1 MVQAPLPLSLLLR
14 PPRRAG
20 VHHRARERR
29 RPAGGPRPGPA
40 EEEAAKGR
48 PLADGCRAPGLSE
61 RGQAAELVP
70 EVQRQAEALLPGGR
84 GRAEQDDNAE
94 GAARPEAHG
103 RAGARLRNEG
113 GKRSYR
119 KSGVSRLVA
128 LSRVLLAS
136 KFAVASEHPL
146 ASLAGHEAMVEGGNA
161 IDAVAAT
168 SFALS
173 VLQPA
178 LGGIG
183 GDFFALFY
191 EAKTGKVHCI
201 NSSGWAP
208 SCLTPKFLEERGHRS
223 VPSFGPFSVVAASLK
238 KKVHA
243 FQKRFGRL
251 EFPSLLSSAIE
262 YAKEG
267 FAASQGLSNAVRVSL
282 SSLSEEA
289 RRAMSASD
297 GPPDPGELI
306 RQMSLAKALQDIA
319 EAGPRAF
326 YNGWIAESIC
336 QELSGRGVPITIRDF
351 ADFEPEWV
359 DPLQVDYRGAT
370 VHEVPPNSMGA
381 TTLLILSYLS
391 QIDLKRLKPNSRE
404 RIELTLKAAQA
415 AYRKRDRMLG
425 DPRFAK
431 INLDEFLEVE
441 GEKRPLIEREQRV
454 LGDADTTYFS
464 VADDEGNLVSAIQ
477 SLFHYF
483 GSRVYV
489 KECGVF
495 LNNRASAFRF
505 NGPNGLAPRKRPL
518 HTLSALLLGKGEEPM
533 IALGSSGGEL
543 RPQQYALFTTNIV
556 DYSMGLEAAIDFPR
570 FLWDGGRALDIE
582 RGYTGLR
589 NLPFEVHHLPYPG
602 KTGVAQG
609 VQRLKGSVKAVCDI
623 RGDGLPVGR

>member
-1 MVQAPLPLSLLLR
+1 MV
-14 PPRRAG
+14 
-20 VHHRARERR
+20 
-29 RPAGGPRPGPA
+29 
-40 EEEAAKGR
+40 
-48 PLADGCRAPGLSE
+48 
-61 RGQAAELVP
+61 
-70 EVQRQAEALLPGGR
+70 
-84 GRAEQDDNAE
+84 
-94 GAARPEAHG
+94 
-103 RAGARLRNEG
+103 
-113 GKRSYR
+113 
-119 KSGVSRLVA
+119 

-146 ASLAGHEAMVEGGNA
+146 ASVAGHEAMVEGGNA

-208 SCLTPKFLEERGHRS
+208 SRLTPKFLEDRGHRV
-223 VPSFGPFSVVAASLK
+223 VPSFGPFSVVVPGLVK
-238 KKVHA
+238 GVHA
-243 FQKRFGRL
+243 IQKRFGRL
-251 EFPSLLSSAIE
+251 EFSTLLSRAIE
-262 YAKEG
+262 YAKDG
-267 FAASQGLSNAVRVSL
+267 FAASQGLSNSL
-282 SSLSEEA
+282 RACHSSLSEDA
-289 RRAMSASD
+289 RRAMASSE

-306 RQMSLAKALQDIA
+306 RQKSLAKALQDIA

-336 QELSGRGVPITIRDF
+336 EELSGRGVPITIRDF

-359 DPLQVDYRGAT
+359 DPLEIDYRGAT

-381 TTLLILSYLS
+381 TTLLILSYLR
-391 QIDLKRLKPNSRE
+391 QIDLKRLRPNSRE

-415 AYRKRDRMLG
+415 AYRKRDSTLG

-441 GEKRPLIEREQRV
+441 GEKRPLIEREQRI
-454 LGDADTTYFS
+454 LGDADTTYFA

-489 KECGVF
+489 KDCGVF
-495 LNNRASAFRF
+495 LNNRGSAFRLS
-505 NGPNGLAPRKRPL
+505 GPNGLAPRKRPL
-518 HTLSALLLGKGEEPM
+518 HTLSALLLGKGDEPTM
-533 IALGSSGGEL
+533 ALGCSGGDL
-543 RPQQYALFTTNIV
+543 RPQQHALFTTNIV
-556 DYSMGLEAAIDFPR
+556 DYSMGLESAIDFPR
-570 FLWDGGRALDIE
+570 FLWEGGHTLNIE

-589 NLPFEVHHLPYPG
+589 NLPFEVHHIPYPG
-602 KTGVAQG
+602 RSGVAQG
-609 VQRLKGSVKAVCDI
+609 VQRVKGSVKAVCDV

>member
-1 MVQAPLPLSLLLR
+1 MV
-14 PPRRAG
+14 
-20 VHHRARERR
+20 
-29 RPAGGPRPGPA
+29 
-40 EEEAAKGR
+40 
-48 PLADGCRAPGLSE
+48 
-61 RGQAAELVP
+61 
-70 EVQRQAEALLPGGR
+70 
-84 GRAEQDDNAE
+84 
-94 GAARPEAHG
+94 
-103 RAGARLRNEG
+103 
-113 GKRSYR
+113 
-119 KSGVSRLVA
+119 

-146 ASLAGHEAMVEGGNA
+146 ASVAGFEAMVGGGNA

-168 SFALS
+168 SFALT

-208 SCLTPKFLEERGHRS
+208 SRLTPKFLVERGHRG
-223 VPSFGPFSVVAASLK
+223 VPTFGPFSVVVPGLVK
-238 KKVHA
+238 GVNA

-251 EFPSLLSSAIE
+251 EFPSLLTRAIE
-262 YAKEG
+262 YAKDG
-267 FAASQGLSNAVRVSL
+267 FAASQGLSSALRASL

-289 RRAMSASD
+289 KIAMASSE
-297 GPPDPGELI
+297 GPPDPGALI
-306 RQMSLAKALQDIA
+306 RQKSLAKALQDIS

-336 QELSGRGVPITIRDF
+336 EELSGRGVPITIRDF

-359 DPLQVDYRGAT
+359 DPLQIEYRGAT

-381 TTLLILSYLS
+381 TTLLLLSYLR

-415 AYRKRDRMLG
+415 AYHKRDRMLG

-431 INLDEFLEVE
+431 INLDEFLELE
-441 GEKRPLIEREQRV
+441 EENRPLIEREQRV
-454 LGDADTTYFS
+454 LGDADTTFFA
-464 VADDEGNLVSAIQ
+464 VADDEGNMVSAIQ

-483 GSRVYV
+483 GSRVFV

-495 LNNRASAFRF
+495 LNNRGSSFRMS
-505 NGPNGLAPRKRPL
+505 GPNGLAPRKRPL
-518 HTLSALLLGKGEEPM
+518 HTLSALLIGKGDEPT
-533 IALGSSGGEL
+533 IALGCSGGVF
-543 RPQQYALFTTNIV
+543 RPQQHALFTTNIV
-556 DYSMGLEAAIDFPR
+556 DYSMGLEEAIDFPR
-570 FLWDGGRALDIE
+570 FLWEGGRSLNIE

-589 NLPFEVHHLPYPG
+589 NLPYEVHHLPYPG
-602 KTGVAQG
+602 KTGVAHG
-609 VQRLKGSVKAVCDI
+609 VQRLKGSLKAVCDI

>member
-1 MVQAPLPLSLLLR
+1 MV
-14 PPRRAG
+14 
-20 VHHRARERR
+20 
-29 RPAGGPRPGPA
+29 
-40 EEEAAKGR
+40 
-48 PLADGCRAPGLSE
+48 
-61 RGQAAELVP
+61 
-70 EVQRQAEALLPGGR
+70 
-84 GRAEQDDNAE
+84 
-94 GAARPEAHG
+94 
-103 RAGARLRNEG
+103 
-113 GKRSYR
+113 
-119 KSGVSRLVA
+119 

-146 ASLAGHEAMVEGGNA
+146 ASVAGHEAMVEGGNA
-161 IDAVAAT
+161 VDAVSAT

-208 SCLTPKFLEERGHRS
+208 SRLTPNFLEERGHRG
-223 VPSFGPFSVVAASLK
+223 VPSFGPFSVVVPGLVK
-238 KKVHA
+238 GVHA

-251 EFPSLLSSAIE
+251 EFPSLLSRAIE
-262 YAKEG
+262 YAKDG
-267 FAASQGLSNAVRVSL
+267 FAASLGLSNAVRVNL

-297 GPPDPGELI
+297 GPPNPGELI
-306 RQMSLAKALQDIA
+306 RQKSLAKALQDIA
-319 EAGPRAF
+319 DAGPRAF

-336 QELSGRGVPITIRDF
+336 EELSGKGVPITIRDF

-359 DPLQVDYRGAT
+359 DPLEIDYRGAT

-381 TTLLILSYLS
+381 TTLLILRYLH
-391 QIDLKRLKPNSRE
+391 QIDLKRLRPNSRE

-441 GEKRPLIEREQRV
+441 GETRPLIEREQRV
-454 LGDADTTYFS
+454 LGDADTTYFA
-464 VADDEGNLVSAIQ
+464 VADEEGNLVSAIQ
-477 SLFHYF
+477 SLFHHF
-483 GSRVYV
+483 GSRVFV

-495 LNNRASAFRF
+495 LNNRGSAFRF
-505 NGPNGLAPRKRPL
+505 SGPNGLAPRKRPL
-518 HTLSALLLGKGEEPM
+518 HTLSALLLGKGDEPT

-543 RPQQYALFTTNIV
+543 RPQQHALFTTNIV
-556 DYSMGLEAAIDFPR
+556 DYSMGLEAAVDFPR
-570 FLWDGGRALDIE
+570 FLWEGGNTLNIE

-589 NLPFEVHHLPYPG
+589 NLPFDVHQIPYPG

-609 VQRLKGSVKAVCDI
+609 VQRLKGSVKAVCDV